1 VSEDK
6 VREKMKE
13 MHEHADEMR
22 RERRRALH
30 ARWGE
35 AALSAAAKAELERHG
50 RNLASIRRLQY
61 LAVTE
66 RKGEQRAA
74 LLERLARARALE
86 RGRHERTMQALK
98 GSPEASQGTSAEADA
113 KPAAPKGAP

>member
-1 VSEDK
+1 
-6 VREKMKE
+6 MKE
-13 MHEHADEMR
+13 MQEHAHEMR

-35 AALSAAAKAELERHG
+35 TALSAAAKAELERHG

-61 LAVTE
+61 LTVTE

-74 LLERLARARALE
+74 LLERLARARNLE
-86 RGRHERTMQALK
+86 RGRHDRAMNALK
-98 GSPEASQGTSAEADA
+98 GGSAEASQGTGPKADM
-113 KPAAPKGAP
+113 KPAASKGVEP